1 MEKLIFRIK
10 LEKRLTKD
18 LKTRKRQMDIL
29 KAMLSTFLEKKAED
43 FNVPI
48 EDWNTFSSK
57 MAHNK
62 E

>member
-1 MEKLIFRIK
+1 M
-10 LEKRLTKD
+10 EKRLTKD

-62 E
+62 EEIPE